1 MSSQKRPI
9 TILMADDDSE
19 FREMTQAA
27 FLESGVG
34 NVLRFVEDGE
44 ELLQY
49 LRGEGPFGEPEP
61 VPRPDLIL
69 LDLNM
74 PGMGGREA
82 LAEIRNDPDL
92 RGIPVIVLT
101 ISSSEKDVYRS
112 YDLGV
117 AGYIAKPVT
126 FESLVEV
133 VRALGNYWVAIV
145 SLPGE
150 GT

>member
-49 LRGEGPFGEPEP
+49 LRGEGPFGEPKP